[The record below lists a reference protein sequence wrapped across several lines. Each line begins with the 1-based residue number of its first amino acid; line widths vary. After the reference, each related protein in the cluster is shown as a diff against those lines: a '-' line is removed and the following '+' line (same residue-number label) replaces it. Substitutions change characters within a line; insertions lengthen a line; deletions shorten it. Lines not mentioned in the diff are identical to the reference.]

1 MGIELLKD
9 AMPMAH
15 DPAVARRSSILRS
28 TALEPV
34 DARMVAF
41 LRYVM
46 ALWALAVVYVHAP
59 DPEALFTFTVIVLSL
74 YCVWAAALYSVATHR
89 PGAPL
94 VRLSHWGD
102 VAWVSLLVGLTNG
115 TESVYYFLFV
125 FCIMVAGFTS
135 GRREGL
141 AVTAACTVM
150 FGIIGWVYWQLGLPG
165 DRDLNR
171 ALMRPMYLVVFGVM
185 VSLWGQREI
194 GLRERLSFLGEVGRK
209 WNPSVGRDRAIAGSL
224 HRLREFMHASK
235 CMLVVQRPGEPPT
248 WWTYL
253 DAAESLD
260 SGYHAYEIDA
270 TTARLLLALAPE
282 RKVLYSR
289 GRTRP
294 ADDDCERLANFFDSA
309 HFATVPYRQADGS
322 VGRMYLTFPETPC
335 AFEDLAFLQLAAD
348 ATGQVVENS
357 RLSEEIVAR
366 AAQKEREHLSLGLHD
381 TTVQPYVGLKLALEG
396 LRREAGAD
404 NPLSAR
410 ITQISE
416 MAEATIRDLRG
427 FASELRADV
436 SPSPAALARTLAHH
450 AERMERFYGVHVD
463 VDMSTAVHMSPYV
476 AGELYCIIAE
486 GFSNIVRH
494 TDSRHAFVSLAQG
507 AEGTTL
513 CIGNQTA
520 RPARPFVPRS
530 ISERARSIGAACHV
544 ETGDNTIVRIKVPT

>member
-253 DAAESLD
+253 DAAE
-260 SGYHAYEIDA
+260 
-270 TTARLLLALAPE
+270 
-282 RKVLYSR
+282 
-289 GRTRP
+289 
-294 ADDDCERLANFFDSA
+294 
-309 HFATVPYRQADGS
+309 
-322 VGRMYLTFPETPC
+322 
-335 AFEDLAFLQLAAD
+335 
-348 ATGQVVENS
+348 
-357 RLSEEIVAR
+357 
-366 AAQKEREHLSLGLHD
+366 
-381 TTVQPYVGLKLALEG
+381 
-396 LRREAGAD
+396 
-404 NPLSAR
+404 
-410 ITQISE
+410 
-416 MAEATIRDLRG
+416 
-427 FASELRADV
+427 
-436 SPSPAALARTLAHH
+436 
-450 AERMERFYGVHVD
+450 
-463 VDMSTAVHMSPYV
+463 
-476 AGELYCIIAE
+476 
-486 GFSNIVRH
+486 
-494 TDSRHAFVSLAQG
+494 
-507 AEGTTL
+507 
-513 CIGNQTA
+513 
-520 RPARPFVPRS
+520 
-530 ISERARSIGAACHV
+530 
-544 ETGDNTIVRIKVPT
+544 